1 MGLCASLYSSTCSSI
16 FSLPAS
22 PTWFEAEVTSQ
33 GPLLF
38 LNDLGSTYGTAAR
51 LGVYFVVSFDH
62 WRSSGFQAKS
72 EFVLDIFFCPWMTFW
87 KAMNK
92 EKLEAKS
99 PVELVNGARCRDH
112 PLTVQLRAMYS
123 HAL

>member
-1 MGLCASLYSSTCSSI
+1 MGLSTCSSI

-51 LGVYFVVSFDH
+51 LGIYFVVSFDH
-62 WRSSGFQAKS
+62 QRGSGFQAKS
-72 EFVLDIFFCPWMTFW
+72 EFLLDFCVP
-87 KAMNK
+87 
-92 EKLEAKS
+92 
-99 PVELVNGARCRDH
+99 G
-112 PLTVQLRAMYS
+112 
-123 HAL
+123 